1 MGMRAAAI
9 GLVLTSMALAA
20 CGGDD
25 GGGDDTRES
34 AAPSSSPA
42 PEAAETAGTPSP
54 GARYVALG
62 SSFAAGAGIEPQG
75 PECGRSGRN
84 YANLVAQEL
93 DLELVEASCGGA
105 VTANIID
112 TPQGAA
118 PPQIDAVTADT
129 ALITVTV
136 GGNDLG
142 YAATAS
148 ACDDPASSCAE
159 GAALPEDRLSQLR
172 ESLTSMI
179 GALRERAPEATVV
192 LVTYP
197 RLVTDGTCDQLTYA
211 PEEVEVVRFVGE
223 RLQEAFL
230 DVADATGVLVADPYG
245 VEGDH
250 GPCAEGGDRW
260 INGSTAGDGAT
271 HHPTS
276 AGHAA
281 MAELVLE
288 SLAG

>member
-1 MGMRAAAI
+1 MGMRTAGV

-25 GGGDDTRES
+25 GGGDDIGAS
-34 AAPSSSPA
+34 AAPSSSTAPTTSAAPA
-42 PEAAETAGTPSP
+42 P

-62 SSFAAGAGIEPQG
+62 SSFAAGAGIEPQS

-84 YANLVAQEL
+84 YANLVAEEL

-105 VTANIID
+105 VTANITD
-112 TPQGAA
+112 TPQGAN
-118 PPQIDAVTADT
+118 PPQIEAVTADT

-148 ACDDPASSCAE
+148 ACDDPASSCAVGE
-159 GAALPEDRLSQLR
+159 PLPEDRLSQLR
-172 ESLTSMI
+172 GSLTSMI
-179 GALRERAPEATVV
+179 GALRERAPEAAIV

-197 RLVTDGTCDQLTYA
+197 RLVTDEPCDQLTYA
-211 PEEVEVVRFVGE
+211 PEEVEVVRALGE

-245 VEGDH
+245 VDGDH
-250 GPCAEGGDRW
+250 GPCAGDGDRW

-276 AGHAA
+276 TGHAA